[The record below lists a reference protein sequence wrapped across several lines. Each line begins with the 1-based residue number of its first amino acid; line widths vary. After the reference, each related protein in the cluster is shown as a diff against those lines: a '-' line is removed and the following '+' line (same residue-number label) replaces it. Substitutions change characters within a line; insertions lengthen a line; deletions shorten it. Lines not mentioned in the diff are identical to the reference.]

1 MRQLEF
7 LLDGGFCLPFL
18 FLANSPK
25 IQELLEMLLVPH
37 NYNDYNESLRTHYI
51 MYSSLQGGKRKW
63 KQGYHCT
70 AFQAY
75 YQISMIFIILGCNS
89 TGTLVVNRPNT
100 CATWQ
105 FHLHKL
111 GTNISKI
118 LGTTKLKFQRTK
130 KTMIPVSTYNCTILL
145 ISTI

>member
-7 LLDGGFCLPFL
+7 LLDGGFCLFFFQLTHPRYKSSWRCSQSHIIIMIIM
-18 FLANSPK
+18 NHS
-25 IQELLEMLLVPH
+25 ELTIE
-37 NYNDYNESLRTHYI
+37 Y
-51 MYSSLQGGKRKW
+51 LQREKRKW
-63 KQGYHCT
+63 KQSYHCT